1 MLPGTSPDSWGCIGF
16 AVLQSLSVLLPAGSL
31 PGNLTAAEA
40 PGLVADS
47 GSAVLEGVKGIVEY
61 GLQDLAANS
70 MNAVG

>member
-1 MLPGTSPDSWGCIGF
+1 
-16 AVLQSLSVLLPAGSL
+16 
-31 PGNLTAAEA
+31 
-40 PGLVADS
+40 VADS